1 MTSIPAHGH
10 AGALVDEH
18 PDHPRDGHVPRVA
31 SHFRDYEE
39 QFDAGKLG
47 MWLFLSTEI
56 LLFSGFFVA
65 YAVFKMLYP
74 DAFKGAAD
82 YYLNWKI
89 GFVNTCV
96 LLFSSFTMA
105 WAIRNAQKDQQGL
118 LKINLL
124 ITILCALFFLVV
136 KIGWE
141 YIPKIQKG
149 EFPGGMYRYPAGNFD
164 QEPLFLSIYWVSTAT
179 HGLHVLVGAVLL
191 SWILWGVYK
200 RRYGPWNYLGI
211 ENTGL
216 YWHIVDLIWIFL
228 FPLLYLA

>member
-10 AGALVDEH
+10 APAGTLVNEH
-18 PDHPRDGHVPRVA
+18 PDHPRDGHTPRVA
-31 SHFRDYEE
+31 SQFRNYEE

-74 DAFKGAAD
+74 EAFKGAAE

-89 GFVNTCV
+89 GFANTCV
-96 LLFSSFTMA
+96 LLLSSYTVA
-105 WAIRNAQKDQQGL
+105 ASIRNAQKDQQGM

-136 KIGWE
+136 KLGWE
-141 YIPKIQKG
+141 YWPKLQKG
-149 EFPGGMYRYPAGNFD
+149 ELPGALFTYGNGTFD
-164 QEPLFLSIYWVSTAT
+164 QEPLFLSIYWVATAV
-179 HGLHVLVGAVLL
+179 HGIHVLVGAILL
-191 SWILWGVYK
+191 SWILWG
-200 RRYGPWNYLGI
+200 
-211 ENTGL
+211 
-216 YWHIVDLIWIFL
+216 
-228 FPLLYLA
+228 

>member
-1 MTSIPAHGH
+1 MTSIHAHGAH
-10 AGALVDEH
+10 GAIVDEH
-18 PDHPRDGHVPRVA
+18 PDHPIDGNTPRVA
-31 SHFRDYEE
+31 SHFRNYEE

-47 MWLFLSTEI
+47 MWLFLTTEI

-65 YAVFKMLYP
+65 YAVFRMLYP
-74 DAFKGAAD
+74 EAFKGASE

-96 LLFSSFTMA
+96 LLLSSYTIA
-105 WAIRNAQKDQQGL
+105 ASIRNAQKNQQGM

-124 ITILCALFFLVV
+124 ITILCAVFFLVV
-136 KIGWE
+136 KLGWE
-141 YIPKIQKG
+141 YWPKYQKG
-149 EFPGGMYRYPAGNFD
+149 EFGGGLFTYSGGTWD
-164 QEPLFLSIYWVSTAT
+164 QEPLFLSIYWVATAT
-179 HGLHVLVGAVLL
+179 HGIHVLVGIFII
-191 SWILWGVYK
+191 SWLLWGASK
-200 RRYGPWNYLGI
+200 RRYGPWNYLAI